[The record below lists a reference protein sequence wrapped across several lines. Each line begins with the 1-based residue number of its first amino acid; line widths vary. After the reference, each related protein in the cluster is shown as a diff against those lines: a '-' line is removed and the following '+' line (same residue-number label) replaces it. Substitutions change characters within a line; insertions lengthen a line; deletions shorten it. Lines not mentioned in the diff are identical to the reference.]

1 MLRRVIV
8 AGVGIPAALGF
19 VYAGG
24 WVLTAL
30 VALFGAL
37 GAAEVYR
44 LAERGGVRPIRWVG
58 LAAAALLPVSAF
70 VTSPA
75 GRSIPPYAVLFGA
88 TAWLV
93 AVMGAVM
100 VQRGPGERPL
110 AAMAV
115 TVFGALYA
123 GGLPAFLLIIRH
135 GAPDVARWTATWLV
149 FLPLVIVWVC
159 DTLAMFGGRLIGGR
173 KLAPVLSPNKT
184 WAGAIS
190 GSVGGVVLGPV
201 FGYLALGSLA
211 LPWWQLAVF
220 GLIVAVMGQ
229 IGDVA
234 ESLLKREVGV
244 KDSGAFFPGHG
255 GVLDRFD
262 SLYWA
267 LPAAAFLLQAFGVL

>member
-1 MLRRVIV
+1 MLRRVLV
-8 AGVGIPAALGF
+8 AGVAIPAALGF

-37 GAAEVYR
+37 GAQEVYR
-44 LAERGGVRPIRWVG
+44 LAQQGGVRPIVG
-58 LAAAALLPVSAF
+58 LGIVAAALLPVVAF
-70 VTSPA
+70 VTSPIGPSTA
-75 GRSIPPYAVLFGA
+75 PAVVLFGA
-88 TAWLV
+88 AGWLV

-100 VQRGPGERPL
+100 AWRAPGDRPL
-110 AAMAV
+110 TAMAV

-135 GAPDVARWTATWLV
+135 GAGDLPRWTGTWLV

-190 GSVGGVVLGPV
+190 GSLGGALVGPL
-201 FGYLALGSLA
+201 FGYLALSSLA
-211 LPWWQLAVF
+211 ISWWQLAVF
-220 GLIVAVMGQ
+220 GLIVSLMGQ

-267 LPAAAFLLQAFGVL
+267 LPTAALLLHAFGVL